1 MKIQGGIIESV
12 PVNATSARFVCIQ
25 FFFNENVSYPVWTCR
40 EPISLI
46 LGTRFSIQ
54 GTRIGSLKHLKK
66 TCVYI
71 PLSRQC
77 NTNGDLLEKI
87 EHRLSMNTRLIPRF
101 VYCK

>member
-66 TCVYI
+66 LVYLSPCQDSATRTATCWKR
-71 PLSRQC
+71 L
-77 NTNGDLLEKI
+77 NTD
-87 EHRLSMNTRLIPRF
+87 
-101 VYCK
+101 